1 MKFHENASDWVLKA
15 CRRRAGFVRAFAPHQ
30 TIGWAST
37 CFLAVQAAEGL
48 MHLSADR
55 TISPG
60 LPAVQNGVEGW
71 KKQHWRDG
79 KNILIPV
86 PNVVQPKE
94 PADCPPVICYHALE
108 LFIVLQRCKQKFEH
122 LPSDGP
128 RSPDRSRL
136 APVSFGLIWA
146 PSAIDFAI
154 TITDAV
160 CFEVERIFG
169 NPQRG
174 YSDAVTLPLT
184 LNCEEPLRRTQ
195 AARVLVALQLA
206 FLTKDRGPLQISEL
220 FRSLRHQLEAEFS
233 WPVLSGYSNVITLKP
248 DKLEIIYGG
257 EAFSIL
263 LPEKN
268 TVLRTGSRVLMT
280 LIANQGE
287 RISDADLVGVY
298 KYGSYTDTASSAK
311 DSTNMR
317 NDAAENIGVDGI
329 GEDPVID
336 AEAEQVY
343 KERMKE
349 LVEII
354 QEPGEDDEVKQK
366 AKQELDFIH
375 ESINKARGKSSK
387 SGYRKLSRDEATKVR
402 ELVTKAVR
410 AVVNAIKAEN
420 VHAGIHF
427 EQSIPAARDG
437 GRVYSPIE
445 EIEWKIMHHEDS

>member
-1 MKFHENASDWVLKA
+1 MKFHANVSDWVLKA
-15 CRRRAGFVRAFAPHQ
+15 CRRRAGFVRAFAHHP
-30 TIGWAST
+30 TSGWAST
-37 CFLAVQAAEGL
+37 CFIAVQAAEEL

-55 TISPG
+55 TISHG
-60 LPAVQNGVEGW
+60 LPALHYGVEGW
-71 KKQHWRDG
+71 KRQPWRDG
-79 KNILIPV
+79 RNLLVPV

-94 PADCPPVICYHALE
+94 TADCPADICYHALE
-108 LFIVLQRCKQKFEH
+108 LFLVLQRCKQKFEH
-122 LPSDGP
+122 LPPDGP

-169 NPQRG
+169 NPKRG
-174 YSDAVTLPLT
+174 YDDAVTLPLT

-195 AARVLVALQLA
+195 AAHVLVALQLA

-233 WPVLSGYSNVITLKP
+233 WPVLSGYNNVITLKP
-248 DKLEIIYGG
+248 DTLEIIYGG

-268 TVLRTGSRVLMT
+268 KVLRTGSRVLMT

-298 KYGSYTDTASSAK
+298 KYGSHIDIASSAE
-311 DSTNMR
+311 DSSKIR
-317 NDAAENIGVDGI
+317 NDAADDLGTDGI

-336 AEAEQVY
+336 AEAEGEYLKQAE
-343 KERMKE
+343 KLK
-349 LVEII
+349 EII
-354 QEPGEDDEVKQK
+354 EEPGEGDERIQS
-366 AKQELDFIH
+366 AKQDLDFIYD
-375 ESINKARGKSSK
+375 ILKKARSKSSK
-387 SGYRKLSRDEATKVR
+387 SGYRKLSRDDATKVR

-427 EQSIPAARDG
+427 EQSIPAARVG

-445 EIEWKIMHHEDS
+445 EIEWKIRHDEAS